1 MLLRLLFLCA
11 ACAALLVGCGDSEEG
26 SPARSSSDF
35 VDSIGVNVHMSYSD
49 TAYGDAERVQ
59 SALRSLGIR
68 HVRDGVVRDSRPLW
82 DSLKAMRSEGI
93 RSTLVIGDPDGRFG
107 SGTLDEQLATLA
119 EELGGDVGAIE
130 SPNEYDSTGPDFASK
145 LRDYQQQLASGVERH
160 PELKDRPI
168 VGPSFINEGSYEELG
183 PLEGI
188 DFGNMHPY
196 PGGQPPEEGLQ
207 DNLALAREVSGDRP
221 VYATETGY
229 HNAVNA
235 KGEGVQPGVSEQ
247 TAAVYLPRLYL
258 EYFKEGVA
266 RTFAYELLD
275 QKPDESRRNA
285 EMNFGL
291 LRSDFEEK
299 PAFGAMQN
307 LIALLDDKG
316 KPNGDG
322 RLNYSLVNDEGVHTL
337 LLRKSNGRFYLAV
350 WRADAGAET
359 RPRSVEVSFGDSMR
373 RIAAYRPSRSPDAVY
388 ERRGAS
394 TVRADLGAD
403 AWVFEVTP
411 DE

>member
-1 MLLRLLFLCA
+1 MQ
-11 ACAALLVGCGDSEEG
+11 
-26 SPARSSSDF
+26 SD
-35 VDSIGVNVHMSYSD
+35 
-49 TAYGDAERVQ
+49 
-59 SALRSLGIR
+59 
-68 HVRDGVVRDSRPLW
+68 
-82 DSLKAMRSEGI
+82 GI

-107 SGTLDEQLATLA
+107 SGTVDEQLAAL
-119 EELGGDVGAIE
+119 EDELGGDVGAIE

-145 LRDYQQQLASGVERH
+145 LRDYQRQLASGVERR
-160 PELKDRPI
+160 PELRDRPI
-168 VGPSFINEGSYEELG
+168 VGPSFINQSSYEELG
-183 PLEGI
+183 RLEGI

-196 PGGQPPEEGLQ
+196 PGGEPPEEGLP
-207 DNLALAREVSGDRP
+207 DNLALAREVSGDQP

-247 TAAVYLPRLYL
+247 EAAIYLPRLYL

-275 QKPDESRRNA
+275 QKPDERRGNA

-299 PAFGAMQN
+299 PAFRAMQN
-307 LIALLDDKG
+307 LIALLDDRG
-316 KPNGDG
+316 KSDGGD

-350 WRADAGAET
+350 WRADASAET